1 VRHSVLTH
9 CGGRRRSK
17 RKTNVNDHLSLQ
29 QGNAR
34 LRTMIVKMLA
44 SRIYRIAS
52 TAMRGRRAA
61 MRGRRA
67 AMRSRR
73 ARPKDLV
80 CLFLFI
86 DITPQP
92 LSNFYNLSRARW
104 NCHGHTYK
112 NTIHKLYIHTYV
124 RTRLKHC
131 ENKMYAGA
139 SFTPGRWDPNA

>member
-1 VRHSVLTH
+1 MRHSVLTH
-9 CGGRRRSK
+9 CGVRRRSK

-29 QGNAR
+29 QGTAR
-34 LRTMIVKMLA
+34 LRTSIVKMLA

-52 TAMRGRRAA
+52 TAMRGRRAV
-61 MRGRRA
+61 
-67 AMRSRR
+67 MRSRR

-80 CLFLFI
+80 CLLLFI
-86 DITPQP
+86 DITPQL
-92 LSNFYNLSRARW
+92 LSNFYNSSRARW
-104 NCHGHTYK
+104 NCHGHTYQ

-124 RTRLKHC
+124 CTRLKHC